1 MQYIITL
8 LWSFMLITM
17 LNYVVSAVL
26 GVPFDFVAGAIISVA
41 FAVIVLIFTAVLPTG
56 KIEQANHH

>member
-17 LNYVVSAVL
+17 VNYVVSAVL
-26 GVPFDFVAGAIISVA
+26 GVPFDFVTGAIISVA
-41 FAVIVLIFTAVLPTG
+41 FTVIVLIFTAVLPTG
-56 KIEQANHH
+56 KIEHADHH